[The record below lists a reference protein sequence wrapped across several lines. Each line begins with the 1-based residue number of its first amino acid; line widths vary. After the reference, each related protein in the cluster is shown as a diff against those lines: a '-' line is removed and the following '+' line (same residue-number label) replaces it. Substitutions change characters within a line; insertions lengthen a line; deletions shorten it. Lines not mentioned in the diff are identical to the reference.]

1 MTPGSRAVHD
11 DPGLQPER
19 TVLAWNRTT
28 LAVAAV
34 GLLALR
40 LGAQRGVD
48 VSALVGAVIGMV
60 LLVVANQSR
69 RHRRSVMGIASGRVE
84 PSTSAVLGVG
94 IGSLLLGLT
103 TLVLIIAH
111 RG

>member
-1 MTPGSRAVHD
+1 MRPGSRVLHD

-19 TVLAWNRTT
+19 TLLAWSRTT

-40 LGAQRGVD
+40 LGVQNGVD
-48 VSALVGAVIGMV
+48 VSAIVLVVIGMV
-60 LLVVANQSR
+60 LLVVANQTR
-69 RHRRSVMGIASGRVE
+69 RHRRNVIGITIGRVE
-84 PSTSAVLGVG
+84 PSSSAVLGVG

-103 TLVLIIAH
+103 TLVLIVTH